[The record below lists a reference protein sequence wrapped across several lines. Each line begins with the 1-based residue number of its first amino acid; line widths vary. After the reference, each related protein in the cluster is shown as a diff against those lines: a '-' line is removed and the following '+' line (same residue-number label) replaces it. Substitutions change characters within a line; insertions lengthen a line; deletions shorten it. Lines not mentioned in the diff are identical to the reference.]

1 MKLLIFS
8 ILVIVQYLMDRF
20 TSKCATYTGE
30 VLLFI
35 HHIMAVYIY
44 FGPFFFNPF
53 YHLIFCIIL
62 LFHWYTYE
70 ACIVTR
76 WTNYYCGV
84 DIKRPLSAQND
95 CFWWGYQN
103 FSQIN
108 KPYNTFQRIV
118 RGYESKHKK
127 EIKFAKDM
135 VICTLFKQP
144 LSNNKILAGIFDNEG
159 KILELFESN

>member
-30 VLLFI
+30 VLLFF

-84 DIKRPLSAQND
+84 DIKRPFHDYVRMLKI
-95 CFWWGYQN
+95 YK
-103 FSQIN
+103 IN
-108 KPYNTFQRIV
+108 KYIHWYFIYLLIFYDV
-118 RGYESKHKK
+118 CL
-127 EIKFAKDM
+127 IW
-135 VICTLFKQP
+135 
-144 LSNNKILAGIFDNEG
+144 NK
-159 KILELFESN
+159 

>member
-8 ILVIVQYLMDRF
+8 VLVIIQYLMDRL
-20 TSKCATYTGE
+20 TSTCATYTGE
-30 VLLFI
+30 VLLYL
-35 HHIMAVYIY
+35 HHIMAIYIY

-84 DIKRPLSAQND
+84 DIKRPFHDYVRMLKV
-95 CFWWGYQN
+95 YK
-103 FSQIN
+103 IN
-108 KPYNTFQRIV
+108 KYIHWYMIYLLIFYDVCLIW
-118 RGYESKHKK
+118 
-127 EIKFAKDM
+127 
-135 VICTLFKQP
+135 
-144 LSNNKILAGIFDNEG
+144 NK
-159 KILELFESN
+159 